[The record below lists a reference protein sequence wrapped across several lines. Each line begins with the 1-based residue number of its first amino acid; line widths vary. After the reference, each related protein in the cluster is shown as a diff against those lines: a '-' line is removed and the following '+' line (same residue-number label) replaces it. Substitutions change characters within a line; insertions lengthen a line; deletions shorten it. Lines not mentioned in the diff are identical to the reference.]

1 MITCKRFLEAKVFPT
16 QLPYHHKKRLNSSST
31 ANKKRG
37 RFSKSFLGK
46 YQTFTG
52 DDLSEMVNTL
62 SNADATKNMTAS
74 SGNTKLQISSQTLD
88 PQTVDTI
95 FRWTNTI
102 NGADYTDSGVISE
115 TVTFTL

>member
-1 MITCKRFLEAKVFPT
+1 
-16 QLPYHHKKRLNSSST
+16 
-31 ANKKRG
+31 
-37 RFSKSFLGK
+37 
-46 YQTFTG
+46 
-52 DDLSEMVNTL
+52 MVNTL

-102 NGADYTDSGVISE
+102 NGADYTAQ
-115 TVTFTL
+115 